1 MTDFERIKGYYRCF
15 NEDGRLSA
23 DASGRFEYEMTMKI
37 LTKYMPE
44 KGTVLDL
51 GGASGAYAFPL
62 AEMGYNVYLA
72 DLSEDLINIAKEKAS
87 KIANCN
93 VLSCDVVNATDLSR
107 YADGSFDAVL
117 FMGPLYHLLEETER
131 NAAVKEVYRVLKKV
145 GIVFAA
151 FIPYLSGSIG
161 IAERLVYHPGQVD
174 RENLK
179 KVFETGKFVN
189 AVKEGFQEGFYATS
203 DYIEKLFADNG
214 YVKKVIRSI
223 RGFAYNKE
231 DFFSNVRPDMKE
243 DVIELIETTS
253 EMKEIVEMCGH
264 AMYVGVK

>member
-1 MTDFERIKGYYRCF
+1 M
-15 NEDGRLSA
+15 
-23 DASGRFEYEMTMKI
+23 
-37 LTKYMPE
+37 
-44 KGTVLDL
+44 DL
-51 GGASGAYAFPL
+51 GIYSDAQ
-62 AEMGYNVYLA
+62 
-72 DLSEDLINIAKEKAS
+72 
-87 KIANCN
+87 
-93 VLSCDVVNATDLSR
+93 
-107 YADGSFDAVL
+107 FDAVL
-117 FMGPLYHLLEETER
+117 LLGPLYHLTEESER
-131 NAAVKEVYRVLKKV
+131 TRCVSEVHRVLKPG
-145 GIVFAA
+145 GIVVAA

-189 AVKEGFQEGFYATS
+189 AVKEGFQEGFYSPS